1 MSQERFIYLINKY
14 VAKTISD
21 QELEELRQLLDNAEQ
36 PELSEALSAAWMKEA
51 GRQPFDRVESDLQAD
66 AILDIDKPDVHFP
79 PVRRPVYFLRKWGWA
94 AAVILL
100 VGAAIAVIVSSQQS
114 SAPLKKN
121 IVTAQDN
128 IPPGT
133 NKAVLTTGDRSF
145 DLSNSKTGVAI
156 GSSITYTDGERIADA
171 GKMIKV
177 ATPRGGQYQAVLP
190 DGTKVWLNAA
200 SSIQFP
206 AQFSG
211 ASRNVEITG
220 EVYLEVARN
229 ASQPFSVLLNGA
241 TIDVLGTSFNVNAY
255 EDGDGVK
262 TTLIEGSVRVSPSG
276 TDGVVLK
283 PRQQAV
289 IYAPQGAQPKIKI
302 ADANIE
308 QILAWKNGFINFESA
323 DFKEVMQQIER
334 WYDITVKY
342 EGAVPSV
349 NIEGR
354 MDRGV
359 QLSDLMYFLN
369 GFGIHT
375 RLEGRT
381 LIISPDSK

>member
-1 MSQERFIYLINKY
+1 
-14 VAKTISD
+14 
-21 QELEELRQLLDNAEQ
+21 
-36 PELSEALSAAWMKEA
+36 
-51 GRQPFDRVESDLQAD
+51 
-66 AILDIDKPDVHFP
+66 
-79 PVRRPVYFLRKWGWA
+79 
-94 AAVILL
+94 
-100 VGAAIAVIVSSQQS
+100 
-114 SAPLKKN
+114 
-121 IVTAQDN
+121 
-128 IPPGT
+128 
-133 NKAVLTTGDRSF
+133 
-145 DLSNSKTGVAI
+145 
-156 GSSITYTDGERIADA
+156 
-171 GKMIKV
+171 
-177 ATPRGGQYQAVLP
+177 
-190 DGTKVWLNAA
+190 
-200 SSIQFP
+200 P
-206 AQFSG
+206 AQFSS

-229 ASQPFSVLLNGA
+229 ANQPFSVLLNGA

-262 TTLIEGSVRVSPSG
+262 TTLIGGSVRVSPSG
-276 TDGVVLK
+276 MDGVVLK
-283 PRQQAV
+283 PRQQA
-289 IYAPQGAQPKIKI
+289 IIFSPQGAQPKIKVT
-302 ADANIE
+302 DANIE
-308 QILAWKNGFINFESA
+308 QTLAWKNGFINFESA

-375 RLEGRT
+375 RLEGRI

>member
-1 MSQERFIYLINKY
+1 MSQERFIYLINRY
-14 VAKTISD
+14 VAKTIAD
-21 QELEELRQLLDNAEQ
+21 QELEELRQLLNNAEQ
-36 PELSEALSAAWMKEA
+36 PELSEALGVAWMNEA
-51 GRQPFDRVESDLQAD
+51 SRQPFDRVESDLEAD
-66 AILDIDKPDVHFP
+66 RILDIDKP

-100 VGAAIAVIVSSQQS
+100 IGAATAVIVSSEQS

-121 IVTAQDN
+121 VVVVQDN

-145 DLSNSKTGVAI
+145 DLSNSKTGIAI

-171 GKMIKV
+171 GKIIKV

-206 AQFSG
+206 ARFSG

-229 ASQPFSVLLNGA
+229 ANQPFSVLLNGA

-262 TTLIEGSVRVSPSG
+262 TTLVEGSVRVSPSG
-276 TDGVVLK
+276 MESVVLK
-283 PRQQAV
+283 PRQQAI
-289 IYAPQGAQPKIKI
+289 IYPPQFKIKV
-302 ADANIE
+302 AEANIE
-308 QILAWKNGFINFESA
+308 QTLAWKNGFINFESA
-323 DFKEVMQQIER
+323 GFKEVMQQIER